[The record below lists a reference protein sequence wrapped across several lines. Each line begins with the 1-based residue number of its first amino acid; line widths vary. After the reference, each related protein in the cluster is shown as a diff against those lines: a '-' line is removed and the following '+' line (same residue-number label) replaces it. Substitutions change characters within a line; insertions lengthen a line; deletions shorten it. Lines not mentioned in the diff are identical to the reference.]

1 VVIRRPA
8 ERPKLIALAVLLSA
22 FVVAG
27 LAYLFMSQKQSVDET
42 RTSPPGAKA
51 GATNDICANSD
62 QVRAL
67 VSEFIDGYDKGQAGL
82 ADRYF
87 ATAPDFQWYS
97 EQPLREGAPAYDRTT
112 LEAYLR
118 QRHAAGD
125 QLSVVSVE
133 FNSVR
138 GGIGN
143 FGFVLDRGGT
153 RLPSKGALDC
163 ASRKFIVW
171 SIGPNAG
178 PVP

>member
-1 VVIRRPA
+1 MLIRIPA
-8 ERPKLIALAVLLSA
+8 ERLRLIALAMLLGVFIVVVLALLLLPKTQRA
-22 FVVAG
+22 PE
-27 LAYLFMSQKQSVDET
+27 L
-42 RTSPPGAKA
+42 PGVKA
-51 GATNDICANSD
+51 EATTDICADPD

-67 VSEFIDGYDKGQAGL
+67 IAEFVDGYNKGLTGL

-87 ATAPDFQWYS
+87 AAAPDFQWYS
-97 EQPLREGAPAYDRTT
+97 EQPLRDGASAYDRTT

-118 QRHAAGD
+118 QRHADGD
-125 QLSVVSVE
+125 QLSVVNVE

-138 GGIGN
+138 GGSGN
-143 FGFVLDRGGT
+143 FGFVLDRSGT
-153 RLPSKGALDC
+153 RLPSKGAIDC

>member
-1 VVIRRPA
+1 V
-8 ERPKLIALAVLLSA
+8 LIALAAVFSA
-22 FVVAG
+22 FVVVGFAF
-27 LAYLFMSQKQSVDET
+27 LFLPQEQNVDEPQK
-42 RTSPPGAKA
+42 SPPGATA
-51 GATNDICANSD
+51 GARNDICASPD

-67 VSEFIDGYDKGQAGL
+67 ISEFIDGYDEGQAGL
-82 ADRYF
+82 VDRYF

-97 EQPLREGAPAYDRTT
+97 EQPLREGGPAYDRTT